1 LIKKFSFFVIGN
13 QQSLTMSNYTDL
25 LFSISINKVFS
36 DNPDIVFGV
45 LRSDHE
51 LANELVRLQREIIR
65 RSSDLREFVY
75 QKGGIEVPNFGLKP
89 IELEVEEWTP
99 APMVDQTASLQ
110 MEKSIREKN
119 ANSLR
124 DYTYE
129 QIQFMYNHPKRN
141 EFVASLDVSKG
152 HKKSI
157 LNKFWRMDNPD
168 RLIGYAATKY
178 LKEIE
183 NAGAER

>member
-1 LIKKFSFFVIGN
+1 
-13 QQSLTMSNYTDL
+13 MSTYTDL

-45 LRSDHE
+45 LRSDNE

-65 RSSDLREFVY
+65 RSSVLREFVY
-75 QKGGIEVPNFGLKP
+75 QKGGIEVPNFGLKS
-89 IELEVEEWTP
+89 LESDVEEWRP
-99 APMVDQTASLQ
+99 VPMVDQTASLQ
-110 MEKSIREKN
+110 MEKSILEKK

-129 QIQFMYNHPKRN
+129 QIQFMYNHPKRD
-141 EFVASLDVSKG
+141 EFVASLDVSKS
-152 HKKSI
+152 HKKN
-157 LNKFWRMDNPD
+157 LQNKFWRMKNPD
-168 RLIGYAATKY
+168 RLIAYAATRY

-183 NAGAER
+183 NANAER